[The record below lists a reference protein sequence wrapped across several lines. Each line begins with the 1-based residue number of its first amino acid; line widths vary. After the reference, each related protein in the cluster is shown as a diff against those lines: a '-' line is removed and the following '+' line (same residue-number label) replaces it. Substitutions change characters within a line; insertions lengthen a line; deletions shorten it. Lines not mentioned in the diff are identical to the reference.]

1 MALSKTTP
9 SKIKQFI
16 NHSIGVEDFNK
27 DDGITK
33 CNEEGFKDEN
43 EIEAFMIWK
52 KFDKVRRNEGEEIRT
67 FVNHFNT
74 ACNAILKKDV
84 TISPSTGSFILVQKA
99 AISEEL
105 ERLVLH
111 KIDLS
116 KAKCY
121 EEVSKSLIRIMG
133 DLKKV
138 NNIFGDEIGIA
149 EKVEGRVKEVLVEMV
164 GNGERRLVV

>member
-1 MALSKTTP
+1 MALPKTTP

-74 ACNAILKKDV
+74 AYNAILKKDV

-105 ERLVLH
+105 ERLVLN
-111 KIDLS
+111 KIDIS
-116 KAKCY
+116 KAECY
-121 EEVSKSLIRIMG
+121 EKVSKSLIRIMG
-133 DLKKV
+133 HLKKV
-138 NNIFGDEIGIA
+138 NNILEIRL
-149 EKVEGRVKEVLVEMV
+149 ELQRRSR
-164 GNGERRLVV
+164 GESRKYW